1 MDTAGLDPEATKARR
16 ARRMR
21 KVALWV
27 ILGCIALV
35 VFVSLL
41 PKPPSK
47 PAPVGFAR
55 SLVYDGATGV
65 TAAFASAIP
74 SGAQVPISEIRQPG
88 NHAALQVYVWA
99 SGSDPVRASVRD
111 IYRVLRWEV
120 ELAEFK
126 NNAAATPLS
135 TVFTIGYGKGHVFGR
150 KGDRVYLTVAYT
162 RKAVETN
169 KAIWS
174 GKSSKSKQFAAAVL
188 NAASN
193 VAMLQGR
200 PETKQFCSHVPA
212 ASRFCALIEKSI
224 SFQNN
229 LGSK

>member
-1 MDTAGLDPEATKARR
+1 METDLDLQATKLRR
-16 ARRMR
+16 ARRIR

-27 ILGCIALV
+27 IMGSIALIL
-35 VFVSLL
+35 FVSML
-41 PKPPSK
+41 PSPPSK

-88 NHAALQVYVWA
+88 NHAALQVYVWV
-99 SGSDPVRASVRD
+99 SGSDPIRASVPD

-126 NNAAATPLS
+126 GNAAATPLA
-135 TVFTIGYGKGHVFGR
+135 TDFYIGYGKGHLFGR
-150 KGDRVYLTVAYT
+150 RGDRTYLSIAYT

-169 KAIWS
+169 KSVWH
-174 GKSSKSKQFAAAVL
+174 GKSSESKQFAASVL
-188 NAASN
+188 NAANS

-200 PETKQFCSHVPA
+200 AEAKRFCSHVPSA
-212 ASRFCALIEKSI
+212 LRFCALVEKSI
-224 SFQNN
+224 SFQSRPE
-229 LGSK
+229 SK